1 MTEQIRRDEILRG
14 LECVVKGNGIGNCN
28 GCKYLNEPHH
38 NEAIMRDTFA
48 LLKAQEPRVMTLEE
62 ADKAPYVWLESDQ
75 GGLGV
80 RRVEIDPEDSRTVYV
95 MSFGLR
101 TTIHEVRTFKRHF
114 RCWSEK
120 PSDELLKETPWTQ
133 LNGL

>member
-1 MTEQIRRDEILRG
+1 MTDAERYEKVVEGLELCLKGLSDLCPYKDSNAPGGCRDELMHDALML
-14 LECVVKGNGIGNCN
+14 LEAQKPKIIS
-28 GCKYLNEPHH
+28 LNE
-38 NEAIMRDTFA
+38 
-48 LLKAQEPRVMTLEE
+48 
-62 ADKAPYVWLESDQ
+62 ADRLPYVWLESDQ

-101 TTIHEVRTFKRHF
+101 TTIHEARTFKRHF

-120 PSDELLKETPWTQ
+120 PSDAQRRGVKWE
-133 LNGL
+133 